1 MYTVSGYRIE
11 IRPQQHCGI
20 VWLNGPNAIE
30 SLMQSTADVA
40 AHPDWSADFD
50 IIVAIGTDSDLNDVT
65 LDKLVSYQKFISE
78 WSAQHRNLPP
88 SQAAI
93 VCADELKRVIVEL
106 WLAQQES
113 RARNIGPAGACG
125 ERIRYLEERG
135 AHSFQRVARR
145 EDQQRRRELHGSWE
159 PSGATASSTT

>member
-106 WLAQQES
+106 WLAVNRMATGVEDGIFL
-113 RARNIGPAGACG
+113 RVDDAIAALARTGDGKGNKRLP
-125 ERIRYLEERG
+125 
-135 AHSFQRVARR
+135 
-145 EDQQRRRELHGSWE
+145 
-159 PSGATASSTT
+159 